1 MKNVDLFVVNGDEL
15 AKGINDGGVV
25 GAAGG
30 GGVGSLLEKGG
41 SLTNGSTIS
50 RKIVMTRSLQTPTNG
65 DTHKEE
71 ITGNA
76 TSAGHDLEFIKWN
89 LYSACNNRTP
99 TQQITSNCSTSV
111 QIMIEKIS
119 KFSQ

>member
-30 GGVGSLLEKGG
+30 GGDASLLEKDG
-41 SLTNGSTIS
+41 SQTNGSTIP

-65 DTHKEE
+65 DTHKQEN
-71 ITGNA
+71 TGNA
-76 TSAGHDLEFIKWN
+76 TSAGHDLGFITWH
-89 LYSACNNRTP
+89 LYSAHATIEHRLNKSP
-99 TQQITSNCSTSV
+99 QIAARVYKS
-111 QIMIEKIS
+111 
-119 KFSQ
+119 